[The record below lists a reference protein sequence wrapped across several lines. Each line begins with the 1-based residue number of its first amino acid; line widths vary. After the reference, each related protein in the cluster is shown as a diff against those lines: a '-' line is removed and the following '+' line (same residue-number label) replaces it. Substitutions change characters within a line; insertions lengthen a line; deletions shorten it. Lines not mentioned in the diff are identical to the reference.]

1 MEERLSQL
9 ISENK
14 VIPFVGAG
22 VSLSVKNNN
31 DETVF
36 VTWKQ
41 LLKKLADDL
50 SNHGEENKSQI
61 IKLLIKED
69 EDYLEIADKIKKY
82 YPTDPLFF
90 EKLEEIFDKDRNDID
105 DSSLSLAKSIWDLD
119 QKLIITTNYDNV
131 LDWAAPKR
139 IKHLDVQS
147 DYELASSIRTEINE
161 ETVLYL
167 HGHIDKKSN
176 MILTTESYNRLY
188 NDSSDS
194 EFKIAINTLK
204 TKLATKSFLFI
215 GYSLDDKFFINELD
229 RVCDNFGNNSSEHYI
244 FLEEGKTLPE
254 KFNKRIIPIY
264 FESKGQKLIDKIN
277 SLKSLPQ
284 NNPISVVQ
292 EESGFRSLTSLPA
305 INNEFIGRKDELL
318 KIEEN
323 LNNESLIYIV
333 NGIGGVGK
341 SEVSSQYLHENKHK
355 YQNIAFIEMTE
366 DTSSLE
372 ELFIAKFKESL
383 FLDDKATF
391 DTIIQRLQNLP
402 KKNLLLL
409 DNLENKEDFEKIKAL
424 NINFDLL
431 ITTRTKDIDIKN
443 QLNLDTLN
451 DEDAKELFLSI
462 YDKDVDIKDILDY
475 LDNHP
480 LFINLTAKSLNKE
493 YITLE
498 ELRVNIK
505 NQTISKIDST
515 DDKTFKEHLESTYN
529 KQFKSVDNPELKEL
543 LQILAF
549 FPSIEINFKIL
560 EKSINRDKLKV
571 KLQKLVE
578 RGWLSKKDNTY
589 KLHQIIKTFILNE
602 YKLDYENITFI
613 LKNILEYINPDD
625 STLIANKLNGYIPI
639 IESFLNT
646 FRTKEDEYICG
657 ILDSITFLFYSLAQ
671 YDKSLAYQNKSLE
684 IRIKLFGKKSEFTAR
699 SQNLLSLIYQNMGEL
714 PKALEY
720 QEKALTLIK
729 EILEEKHPDLATSY
743 SNISMI
749 YHAMGEL
756 PKALEYQEKS
766 LTLRKEILEEK
777 HPALATSY
785 SNISMIYHAMGELP
799 KALDY
804 QEKSLTLRKEILGEK
819 HPNLATSYN
828 NISMI
833 YKDMKELPKALD
845 YQEKALTLTKEVLRE
860 NHPTLATSYNNISTI
875 YKDMKE
881 LPKALDYQEKA
892 LTLRKEVLGE
902 KHPDLATNYNNIS
915 TIYRGMRELPK
926 ALDYQEKSLTLTK
939 EVLGEKHPNLA
950 GSYNNIS
957 MIYMDLK
964 VCNKAKEYIEK
975 AIDIWKDTGY
985 YKKELFNATKI
996 LKDINTN
1003 IKKEKKAKFKDKG
1016 RFCKDS
1022 K

>member
-22 VSLSVKNNN
+22 VSLSIKDKN
-31 DETVF
+31 DKTVF
-36 VTWKQ
+36 VTWKE
-41 LLKKLADDL
+41 LLKKLAVNL
-50 SNHGEENKSQI
+50 SNYGKSNKSQI
-61 IKLLIKED
+61 INLLIEED

-82 YPTDPLFF
+82 YPLDSLFF
-90 EKLEEIFDKDRNDID
+90 DKLEEIFDIKKEIID
-105 DSSLSLAKSIWDLD
+105 DSSLSLARSIWDLE

-131 LDWAAPKR
+131 LDWAAPKK
-139 IKHLDVQS
+139 IKALDIQS
-147 DYELASSIRTEINE
+147 DYELASSIRTEIDE

-176 MILTTESYNRLY
+176 MILTTENYNRLY

-194 EFKIAINTLK
+194 KFKIAINTLK

-215 GYSLDDKFFINELD
+215 GYSLDDEFFINELE

-244 FLEEGKTLPE
+244 LLEEGKTLPK

-284 NNPISVVQ
+284 SKPISVVQ
-292 EESGFRSLTSLPA
+292 EEINFCSLTSLPA

-323 LNNESLIYIV
+323 LNSDSLIYIV

-341 SEVSSQYLHENKHK
+341 SEVSSQYLHQNKDK
-355 YQNIAFIEMTE
+355 YKNIAFIEMTE
-366 DTSSLE
+366 DTASLE
-372 ELFIAKFKESL
+372 ELFITKFKNSL
-383 FLDDKATF
+383 GLDDKVTF
-391 DTIIQRLQNLP
+391 DTVIQVLQSLP

-409 DNLENKEDFEKIKAL
+409 DNLENKKDFEKIKAL

-431 ITTRTKDIDIKN
+431 ITTRITDIDTKN

-451 DEDAKELFLSI
+451 DGDAKKLFLSI
-462 YDKDVDIKDILDY
+462 YDKDDDIEDILDY

-480 LFINLTAKSLNKE
+480 LFINLTAKSLSKE

-498 ELRVNIK
+498 ELRKNIK
-505 NQTISKIDST
+505 NQTISKIDSK

-543 LQILAF
+543 LQLLAF
-549 FPSIEINFKIL
+549 FPSIEISFEIL
-560 EKSINRDKLKV
+560 EKCLGINKLKV

-613 LKNILEYINPDD
+613 LKNILKYINPDD
-625 STLIANKLNGYIPI
+625 STLIANRLNGYIPI

-671 YDKSLAYQNKSLE
+671 YDKSLYYQNKSLE
-684 IRIKLFGKKSEFTAR
+684 IRIKLFGEKSEFTAR
-699 SQNLLSLIYQNMGEL
+699 SQNLLSLIYQ
-714 PKALEY
+714 
-720 QEKALTLIK
+720 
-729 EILEEKHPDLATSY
+729 
-743 SNISMI
+743 
-749 YHAMGEL
+749 AMG
-756 PKALEYQEKS
+756 
-766 LTLRKEILEEK
+766 
-777 HPALATSY
+777 
-785 SNISMIYHAMGELP
+785 
-799 KALDY
+799 
-804 QEKSLTLRKEILGEK
+804 
-819 HPNLATSYN
+819 
-828 NISMI
+828 
-833 YKDMKELPKALD
+833 
-845 YQEKALTLTKEVLRE
+845 
-860 NHPTLATSYNNISTI
+860 
-875 YKDMKE
+875 E

-892 LTLRKEVLGE
+892 LTLRKEILGE
-902 KHPDLATNYNNIS
+902 EHLI
-915 TIYRGMRELPK
+915 
-926 ALDYQEKSLTLTK
+926 
-939 EVLGEKHPNLA
+939 
-950 GSYNNIS
+950 
-957 MIYMDLK
+957 
-964 VCNKAKEYIEK
+964 
-975 AIDIWKDTGY
+975 
-985 YKKELFNATKI
+985 
-996 LKDINTN
+996 
-1003 IKKEKKAKFKDKG
+1003 
-1016 RFCKDS
+1016 
-1022 K
+1022 

>member
-9 ISENK
+9 ISKNK

-22 VSLSVKNNN
+22 VSLSIKDKN
-31 DETVF
+31 DKTVF
-36 VTWKQ
+36 VTWKE
-41 LLKKLADDL
+41 LLKKLAVNL
-50 SNHGEENKSQI
+50 SNYGKSNKSQI
-61 IKLLIKED
+61 INLLIEED

-82 YPTDPLFF
+82 YPLDSLFF
-90 EKLEEIFDKDRNDID
+90 DKLEEIFDIKKEIID
-105 DSSLSLAKSIWDLD
+105 DSSLSLARSIWDLE

-131 LDWAAPKR
+131 LDWAAPKK
-139 IKHLDVQS
+139 IKALDIQS
-147 DYELASSIRTEINE
+147 DYELASSIRTEIDE

-176 MILTTESYNRLY
+176 MILTTENYNRLY

-194 EFKIAINTLK
+194 KFKIAINTLK

-215 GYSLDDKFFINELD
+215 GYSLDDEFFINELE

-244 FLEEGKTLPE
+244 LLEEGKTLPK

-284 NNPISVVQ
+284 SKPISVVQ
-292 EESGFRSLTSLPA
+292 EEINFCSLTSLPA

-323 LNNESLIYIV
+323 LNSDSLIYIV

-341 SEVSSQYLHENKHK
+341 SEVSSQYLHQNKDK
-355 YQNIAFIEMTE
+355 YKNIAFIEMTE
-366 DTSSLE
+366 DTASLE
-372 ELFIAKFKESL
+372 ELFITKFKNSL
-383 FLDDKATF
+383 GLDDKVTF
-391 DTIIQRLQNLP
+391 DTVIQVLQSLP

-409 DNLENKEDFEKIKAL
+409 DNLENKQDFEKIKAL

-431 ITTRTKDIDIKN
+431 ITTRITDIDIKN

-462 YDKDVDIKDILDY
+462 YDKDDDIEDILDY

-480 LFINLTAKSLNKE
+480 LFINLTAKSLSKE

-498 ELRVNIK
+498 ELRENIK
-505 NQTISKIDST
+505 NQTISKIDSK

-543 LQILAF
+543 LQLLAF
-549 FPSIEINFKIL
+549 FPSIEISFEIL
-560 EKSINRDKLKV
+560 EKCLCLDKLKV

-613 LKNILEYINPDD
+613 LKNILEYINLDD
-625 STLIANKLNGYIPI
+625 STLIANRLNGYIPI

-657 ILDSITFLFYSLAQ
+657 ILDSITFLLYSLAQ
-671 YDKSLAYQNKSLE
+671 YDKSLYYQNKSLK
-684 IRIKLFGKKSEFTAR
+684 IRIKLFGEKSEFTAR
-699 SQNLLSLIYQNMGEL
+699 SQNLLSTIYQ
-714 PKALEY
+714 
-720 QEKALTLIK
+720 
-729 EILEEKHPDLATSY
+729 
-743 SNISMI
+743 
-749 YHAMGEL
+749 AMG
-756 PKALEYQEKS
+756 K
-766 LTLRKEILEEK
+766 
-777 HPALATSY
+777 
-785 SNISMIYHAMGELP
+785 
-799 KALDY
+799 
-804 QEKSLTLRKEILGEK
+804 
-819 HPNLATSYN
+819 
-828 NISMI
+828 
-833 YKDMKELPKALD
+833 
-845 YQEKALTLTKEVLRE
+845 
-860 NHPTLATSYNNISTI
+860 
-875 YKDMKE
+875 

-892 LTLRKEVLGE
+892 LTLRKEVLGKKHLDLARSYNNISAIYKVMGKLPKALEYQE
-902 KHPDLATNYNNIS
+902 KALTLLKTLTLEKEILGENHPDLAISYNNIS
-915 TIYRGMRELPK
+915 TIYRAMGELPK
-926 ALDYQEKSLTLTK
+926 ALEYQEKALTLRK
-939 EVLGEKHPNLA
+939 EILGEKHPDLA
-950 GSYNNIS
+950 QSYNNIS
-957 MIYMDLK
+957 GIYRDSK
-964 VCNKAKEYIEK
+964 ECKKAKEYIEK
-975 AIDIWKDTGY
+975 AIDIWKNTGY
-985 YKKELFNATKI
+985 YKKELFNANEI
-996 LKDINTN
+996 LKKVKSN
-1003 IKKEKKAKFKDKG
+1003 IKKERKAKFKDKG